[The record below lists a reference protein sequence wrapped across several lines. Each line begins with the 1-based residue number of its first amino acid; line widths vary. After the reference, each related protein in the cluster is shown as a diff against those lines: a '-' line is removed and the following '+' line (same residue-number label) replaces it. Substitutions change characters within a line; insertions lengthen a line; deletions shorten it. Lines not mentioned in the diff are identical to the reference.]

1 MRLLLIVSPKEH
13 MMRNFILGALLVA
26 LIAFAGFY
34 FYKQDHVTI
43 EKPTLPKV
51 ETH

>member
-1 MRLLLIVSPKEH
+1 LRLLSILSLMEDI
-13 MMRNFILGALLVA
+13 MRNFTLGALLVA

-34 FYKQDHVTI
+34 FYKQNHVTI

>member
-1 MRLLLIVSPKEH
+1 
-13 MMRNFILGALLVA
+13 MRNFTLVA
-26 LIAFAGFY
+26 LVALVAFAGFY

>member
-1 MRLLLIVSPKEH
+1 
-13 MMRNFILGALLVA
+13 MRNFTIGALLVA
-26 LIAFAGFY
+26 VIAIAGFY

-43 EKPTLPKV
+43 EKPTLPRV

>member
-1 MRLLLIVSPKEH
+1 
-13 MMRNFILGALLVA
+13 MRNFALGALVVA
-26 LIAFAGFY
+26 LVAFAGFY

>member
-1 MRLLLIVSPKEH
+1 MDWKAEGFPPKPLK
-13 MMRNFILGALLVA
+13 NASD
-26 LIAFAGFY
+26 AGFY
-34 FYKQDHVTI
+34 FYEQDHVTI